1 MKINQ
6 LSLTILFLS
15 ITIGLFGKN
24 DKNHNKSPNVLFII
38 VDDLNM
44 LVGSY
49 GAEGVITPSMDKLAD
64 EGRRFNRAYVQN
76 AACNPSRASFM
87 TGRRPHQL
95 KIQGLQQNFRDLYP
109 DIVTIP
115 QHFKE
120 HGYHSVGIGKIYHN
134 WGRQFEDGD
143 PKSWSESP
151 KYHWAAHFHDWYVPG
166 RPYQLHYDLE
176 KGPAVQM
183 EDVPDEAYLD
193 GRIANA
199 AVNKLRELQE
209 TPFFLA
215 VGFWKPHLPFNAP
228 KKYWDLYDRDNLPSP
243 PLYDEPVSGVPDVAY
258 IDSPEAR
265 SYTDVPNEGEISKE
279 QKKELRHGYLAT
291 ISYLDAQVGKILDEL
306 ERLKM
311 DKNTIVVFFS
321 DHGFHA
327 GEHGQFGKW
336 TNFEIGTQI
345 PFIIRTPNIIKPGV
359 KSNNIVEMIDLYP
372 TLIELSDIPWPDDQA
387 KLAGVSLVP
396 ILDNPETEVKNAAI
410 SQTIRPIG
418 SGIDIDILGSSIRTK
433 EFRYNIW
440 VNQEDGNIMA
450 KELYNLTDNQYEV
463 RNLIYDSN
471 FESIRDQLHNKLLEI
486 LAQ

>member
-1 MKINQ
+1 MKINK
-6 LSLTILFLS
+6 LSLTILFLF
-15 ITIGLFGKN
+15 ITIDLFGEN
-24 DKNHNKSPNVLFII
+24 DNNHKQSPNVLFII

-44 LVGSY
+44 LIGSY
-49 GAEGVITPSMDKLAD
+49 GAEGVITPNLDKLAG
-64 EGRRFNRAYVQN
+64 EGRQFNRAYVQN
-76 AACNPSRASFM
+76 PACNPSRASFM
-87 TGRRPHQL
+87 NGKRPNQL
-95 KIQGLQQNFRDLYP
+95 GIQGLGQNFRDLYP

-115 QHFKE
+115 QHFKD

-134 WGRQFEDGD
+134 WGKQFEDGD
-143 PKSWSESP
+143 PKSWSEPP

-166 RPYQLHYDLE
+166 RPYQLHYDLD

-183 EDVPDEAYLD
+183 VDVPDEAYLD

-228 KKYWDLYDRDNLPSP
+228 KKYWDFYDRDNLPSP

-291 ISYLDAQVGKILDEL
+291 ISYLDTQIGKILDEL

-311 DKNTIVVFFS
+311 DKNTIVVFLS

-345 PFIIRTPNIIKPGV
+345 PFIIKTPNINEPGIETN
-359 KSNNIVEMIDLYP
+359 SIVEMIDLYP
-372 TLIELSDIPWPDDQA
+372 TLIELTGIPWPEQRY

-396 ILDNPETEVKNAAI
+396 ILDDSEFEVKDAAV

-418 SGIDIDILGSSIRTK
+418 AGTNINILGSSIRTNN
-433 EFRYNIW
+433 FRYNIW
-440 VNQEDGNIMA
+440 VDQDDGKIID
-450 KELYNLTDNQYEV
+450 KELYDLRKNQYEIN
-463 RNLIYDSN
+463 NLIYDTK
-471 FESIRDQLHNKLLEI
+471 FENEQHELHIKLINI
-486 LAQ
+486 LAI